1 MDQQLIIK
9 IIHMSCASA
18 VFLLLLARAL
28 PLLAKKSDSDTPV
41 TSNKILIVLQHLGY
55 SILVLSGLWLL
66 WAKNFAVQPWFYAKI
81 ILFVVI
87 LSSTTKAFKR
97 QDGILLVQRKAGLV
111 IAIVAF
117 LALFGLIMLK
127 PQFG

>member
-1 MDQQLIIK
+1 MDQHLIIK

-18 VFLLLLARAL
+18 VFLLLLARAV
-28 PLLAKKSDSDTPV
+28 PIISKKSDHEMPI
-41 TSNKILIVLQHLGY
+41 TSNKILIGLQHLGY
-55 SILVLSGLWLL
+55 SILVLSGIWLL
-66 WAKNFAVQPWFYAKI
+66 WAKNFVVQPWFYAKV

-87 LSSTTKAFKR
+87 LSSTAKAFKR
-97 QDGILLVQRKAGLV
+97 KEGILLVQRKAGLV

-117 LALFGLIMLK
+117 LALFGLIILK

>member
-1 MDQQLIIK
+1 MDQALLIK

-18 VFLLLLARAL
+18 VFLILLARAF
-28 PLLAKKSDSDTPV
+28 PLLMKNKNDESEH
-41 TSNKILIVLQHLGY
+41 TSNKILIGLQHLGY

-66 WAKNFAVQPWFYAKI
+66 WLKNFDVQPWFYAKLV
-81 ILFVVI
+81 LFFAI
-87 LSSTTKAFKR
+87 LSCTAKAFKR
-97 QDGILLVQRKAGLV
+97 NDQILLVQRKAGLI

-117 LALFGLIMLK
+117 IALFGLIILK

>member
-1 MDQQLIIK
+1 MDQHLVIK

-18 VFLLLLARAL
+18 VFLLLLARAI
-28 PLLAKKSDSDTPV
+28 PLLSKKSDHETPI
-41 TSNKILIVLQHLGY
+41 TSNKILIGLQHLGY
-55 SILVLSGLWLL
+55 SILVLSGIWLL
-66 WAKNFAVQPWFYAKI
+66 WAKDFVVQPWFYAKV

-87 LSSTTKAFKR
+87 LSSTAKAFKR
-97 QDGILLVQRKAGLV
+97 KEGILLVQRKAGLV

-117 LALFGLIMLK
+117 LALFGLIILK